1 MQENTDTIF
10 SEVDSYI
17 SSLLASED
25 QVLQSIIQ
33 IIDANNWPQQSV
45 SSNQG
50 KFLQV
55 LMKAC
60 NAKRVLEIGTY
71 CGYSTIW
78 MARALPPGGKMIT
91 LEFDSQYAK
100 VAEQKLN
107 EAGLNDLVKVKQGKA
122 LETLGSLA
130 EENEQP
136 FDFIFID
143 ADKPPYKEYFD
154 FAVKLSR
161 SGSIIVCDNVIRAG
175 KVLDDNSND
184 EKVIGVKRLNES
196 LKNDSRVTA
205 TIVQN
210 VGSKEHDGMVIAVVK

>member
-17 SSLLASED
+17 SSLLATED
-25 QVLQSIIQ
+25 KVLQSIIQ

-107 EAGLNDLVKVKQGKA
+107 EAGLNDLVKIKQGKA

-161 SGSIIVCDNVIRAG
+161 QGSIIVCDNVIRGG
-175 KVLDDNSND
+175 KVLDDKSND